1 MECLPIACAYKYLY
15 IKAHVYRLIL
25 RHEIIRYV
33 KFACVQNKNMHI
45 KMCTCTA
52 LTSVH
57 YDLSFSLMYVQS
69 NKGTK
74 MHYLLNNAKL

>member
-15 IKAHVYRLIL
+15 IKAHVYRSIL

-52 LTSVH
+52 LILNSSCSTKTVH
-57 YDLSFSLMYVQS
+57 PVSIRIIID
-69 NKGTK
+69 
-74 MHYLLNNAKL
+74 